1 MTNSMNA
8 IPSKFPQ
15 KVALKKPATK
25 TTSVKKKAPKK
36 GTGRR

>member
-1 MTNSMNA
+1 MNNA

-15 KVALKKPATK
+15 KVALKKPASPPK
-25 TTSVKKKAPKK
+25 VSKRKAPKK